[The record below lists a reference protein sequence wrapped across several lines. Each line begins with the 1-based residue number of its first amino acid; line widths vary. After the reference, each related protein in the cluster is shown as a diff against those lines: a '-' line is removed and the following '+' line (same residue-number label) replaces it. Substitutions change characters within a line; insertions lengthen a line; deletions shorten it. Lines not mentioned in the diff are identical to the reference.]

1 MSIPFRGRVFTFTQ
15 PDGSAIQLRGW
26 GDQNYAV
33 FETLDG
39 YTVTKN
45 PATGFYEVAQ
55 VTSDGNALTPAPGP
69 GGALDGAG
77 AGVPRGARVSRA
89 RAEAIARD
97 SALYNSG
104 RRCEQRRLERR
115 RQMRTLRA
123 LGAAGG
129 PLLAPPQNATVGDF
143 VGLCLLIDF
152 SDAPATIVREEVE
165 RFCNQPGYSGFG
177 NNGSVFDFFR
187 DNSIGRCRYTNI
199 VAPYYRAKHPKT
211 YYTDRTIAQPQR
223 AIELITEALNF
234 LKANGFDF
242 SPLTADNQGFVY
254 AMNVY
259 YAGPVTNNWAEGLWP
274 HSHHLGSPL
283 PLRPGQSAFDYQF
296 TAMGSE
302 LELGTFCHENGHMLC
317 DYPDLYDYGGES
329 SGVGV
334 YCLMCAGN
342 FSEKNP
348 IPISA
353 YLKRASG
360 WARNVTP
367 MEHDK
372 VITLAAGSN
381 DFAIYAR
388 SGREYFLVENRQK
401 SGRDATLP
409 DAGLAI
415 WRVDEEGDNSHEQM
429 TAATHYELSLV
440 QADGLFQLERQR
452 NQLGDAGDLY
462 DGAAARFADDTV
474 PASKWWNGTSSN
486 LAIDQVSASAAS
498 MSFRCRFG
506 STVTPP
512 PPPPPAVRHVSTP
525 NRAIPDNNATGI
537 SDTINVPEAVTIASI
552 KVGLDITHTYQG
564 DLRVTLATPW
574 GVVVEL
580 HPKGQGGNTKNLQL
594 TYDEAMLPALSTLRG
609 RGTQGAWKLAVQDLA
624 AADSGK
630 LNSWGL
636 DFTAEA
642 TTPGP
647 VELKESPGAAI
658 PDFPSAGIERP
669 LANAT
674 AFAIGS
680 VEVSV
685 DVSHTYIGD
694 LQVSLVSPAGSVIVL
709 HDRAGGSTR
718 DLAKTYTAATT
729 PALAALAG
737 KAAAG
742 SWRLRIVD
750 RAAQDQG
757 KLNSWRVLIKP

>member
-1 MSIPFRGRVFTFTQ
+1 MSMPFSGRLFTFTQ
-15 PDGSAIQLRGW
+15 PDGTPVQLRGW
-26 GDQNYAV
+26 GDQNYAT
-33 FETLDG
+33 FETTDG

-45 PATGFYEVAQ
+45 PVTGFYEVARL
-55 VTSDGNALTPAPGP
+55 SADGNALEPAPGP
-69 GGALDGAG
+69 GGPMDGTG
-77 AGVPRGARVSRA
+77 AGVPRGVRVSRQ
-89 RAEAIARD
+89 RAAAIARE
-97 SALYNSG
+97 SALHVAG

-115 RQMRTLRA
+115 QQLRTLRA
-123 LGAAGG
+123 IGAAGG
-129 PLLAPPQNATVGDF
+129 PLLAPPQRGTVGDF

-152 SDAPATIVREEVE
+152 SDAPATIAREEVE

-177 NNGSVFDFFR
+177 NSGSVHDYFH

-199 VAPYYRAKHPKT
+199 VAPYYRAKRPKT
-211 YYTDRTIAQPQR
+211 YYTDRAIAQPQR
-223 AIELITEALNF
+223 AVELIREALDF
-234 LKANGFDF
+234 HKANGFDF
-242 SPLTADNQGFVY
+242 SPLTADSQGYVY
-254 AMNVY
+254 ALNVY

-274 HSHHLGSPL
+274 HSYHLGSPV

-296 TAMGSE
+296 TAMGAE

-329 SGVGV
+329 SGVGM

-353 YLKRASG
+353 YLKRAAG
-360 WARNVTP
+360 WARDVVP
-367 MEHDK
+367 IEHDK

-388 SGREYFLVENRQK
+388 SGREYFLVENRQQ

-415 WRVDEEGDNSHEQM
+415 WHVDEEGDNSHEQM
-429 TAATHYELSLV
+429 TSANHYELSLK

-452 NQLGDAGDLY
+452 NALGDAGDLY
-462 DGAAARFADDTV
+462 AGASARFADDTT
-474 PASKWWNGTSSN
+474 PSSRWWNGTSSD
-486 LAIDQVSASAAS
+486 LTIDQVSANGAS
-498 MSFRCRFG
+498 MSFRCRIG

-525 NRAIPDNNATGI
+525 NKPIPDNNTAGI
-537 SDTINVPEAVTIASI
+537 SDTIDVPEAVTIASI
-552 KVGLDITHTYQG
+552 KVGLDITHSYRG
-564 DLRVTLATPW
+564 DLRVTLTTPW
-574 GVVVEL
+574 GVLVEL
-580 HPKGQGGNTKNLQL
+580 HPKGQGGNSKDLKL

-609 RGTQGAWKLAVQDLA
+609 RGTQGAWKLSVQDLA
-624 AADSGK
+624 AVDVGK

-636 DFTAEA
+636 DFGAAA

-647 VELKESPGAAI
+647 VELKESPGTTI
-658 PDFPSAGIERP
+658 PDNHATGIERP

-680 VEVSV
+680 IEVSV
-685 DVSHTYIGD
+685 DISHTYIGD
-694 LQVSLVSPAGSVIVL
+694 LQVSLVSPAGTVVML
-709 HDRAGGSTR
+709 HDRAGGPTR

-729 PALAALAG
+729 TALGALAG

-742 SWRLRIVD
+742 TWKLRIVD

-757 KLNSWRVLIKP
+757 KLNSWRVLLKP